1 VLRDALSGTHFQ
13 SGPEISCDQEKM
25 RGEDKVEALFC
36 FILFLKSLLRVL
48 AQLSPGL
55 IFLKVCMK
63 NNPLECRMKEADAS
77 SGDLLT
83 YKFPPSSH
91 SLL

>member
-48 AQLSPGL
+48 FYFVFKEPSQSFSTTVPWPN
-55 IFLKVCMK
+55 FL
-63 NNPLECRMKEADAS
+63 E
-77 SGDLLT
+77 
-83 YKFPPSSH
+83 
-91 SLL
+91 SLHEK